1 MAEDWSGVRVLVTGS
16 TQGIGLGIAR
26 CFAARQA
33 KVAISGRSSERCAA
47 GRDALATE
55 GLTVETVSGD
65 VSTRAGCQAMVTEAI
80 DKLGG
85 LDVLC
90 TNAGIYP
97 DIAIE
102 DLTEADVATIIDTNL
117 KGTIFSVQAALP
129 ALKQSGRGRV
139 VITSSIT
146 GPVTGY
152 NGLSVYAA
160 TKAGQQ
166 GFARTAA
173 LELAPYGI
181 TINSVSPGSIETP
194 GLAELGSEAVA
205 SMVGLIPVKRLGK
218 PDDIGE
224 AAVYFASL
232 GAGFVTGQDM
242 VVDGGQV
249 LPEIPGLA

>member
-1 MAEDWSGVRVLVTGS
+1 MVEDWSGVRVLVTGS
-16 TQGIGLGIAR
+16 SQGIGLGIAR
-26 CFAARQA
+26 CFAMRQA
-33 KVAISGRSSERCAA
+33 RVAISGRSSDRREA
-47 GRDALATE
+47 GLEALATG
-55 GLTVETVSGD
+55 GLTVETVMGD
-65 VSTRAGCQAMVTEAI
+65 VSTRVGCQAMVTEAV

-97 DIAIE
+97 DISIE
-102 DLTEADVATIIDTNL
+102 DLTEEDADAILDTNL

-129 ALKQSGRGRV
+129 ALKKSGRGRV

-146 GPVTGY
+146 GPLTGY

-160 TKAGQQ
+160 SKAGQQ

-181 TINSVSPGSIETP
+181 TVNSVSPGSIETP
-194 GLAELGSEAVA
+194 GLVELGSDAVA
-205 SMVGLIPVKRLGK
+205 SMIGLIPVKRLGK
-218 PDDIGE
+218 PEDIGE

-232 GAGFVTGQDM
+232 GAGFVTGQDI

-249 LPEIPGLA
+249 LPEIPGLV